1 MADRLKLSQLWV
13 RAWGANGLLKAHP
26 VNDKNIC
33 LYEDPGPDPPRKAQ
47 GVKLAAR
54 RRFPANMVHG
64 SQEVQYEA

>member
-1 MADRLKLSQLWV
+1 
-13 RAWGANGLLKAHP
+13 LLKAYP

-47 GVKLAAR
+47 GVKLAER
-54 RRFPANMVHG
+54 RRYPANIVHG